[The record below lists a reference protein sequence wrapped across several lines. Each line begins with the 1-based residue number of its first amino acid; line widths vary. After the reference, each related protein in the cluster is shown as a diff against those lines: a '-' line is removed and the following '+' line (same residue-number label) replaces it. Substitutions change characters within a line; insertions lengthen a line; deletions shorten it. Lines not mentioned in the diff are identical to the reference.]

1 MKLFINIKN
10 IIELTNSKSSIL
22 IIIFLMI
29 INMSLEFLGLGIM
42 IPILTLII
50 GSESSSN
57 PEIINLITNY
67 FGNPDQK
74 TLLIWSVIFMLG
86 FYFFKTFF
94 QIFINWKIA
103 LFNGNLTRNLQTK
116 LFNGYLN
123 KSYLFHLDRNSSEL
137 LYNIQSEI
145 NYLSH
150 VTQAGLAIIGD
161 MFLMLGIFLLLVLVN
176 PSLAIFT
183 LLVYF
188 SFGKFLDYFTKNK
201 LSQLGKLREIH
212 ENSMFKNVLQA
223 LGGIKDV
230 ILYAKRTYFSKN
242 FDFHA
247 NKRKSVFVSQGVIM
261 QIPKLYYEF
270 LSILII
276 AVIILFFV
284 FSYKDLT
291 QLMPTIG
298 LFMLAAI
305 RIMPSANKLSTS
317 MQTIKFN
324 LDVVNRVYNELKMID
339 KVLLS
344 NDFSK
349 KSAFDNVIEIKNLN
363 FSYPKQEQTTINNFN
378 FSIKKGETIGFIG
391 ESGSGKSTLIDIL
404 LGILKLSSGEILVDG
419 NNIYNNLSG
428 WQAQIGYV
436 SQSVFLLDDTI
447 KSNVAFGISEKEI
460 DENKVLDSLK
470 SANLNVFIS
479 SLENGINTIV
489 GERGS
494 KLSGGQRQRI
504 GLARALYNNPSVLVL
519 DEATSALDNKT
530 ESEVMKAIIDLKREK
545 TILIIAHRLSTI
557 SNCDRVYS
565 ISKNKIELAPQNIG
579 N

>member
-1 MKLFINIKN
+1 MKLFNKIKK

-50 GSESSSN
+50 GSDSSSN
-57 PEIINLITNY
+57 PEIINLIINY

-74 TLLIWSVIFMLG
+74 TLLIWAVIFMLG
-86 FYFFKTFF
+86 FYFFKTVF

-103 LFNGNLTRNLQTK
+103 EFNGNLTRILQTK
-116 LFNGYLN
+116 LYNGYLA

-183 LLVYF
+183 LSVYF
-188 SFGKFLDYFTKNK
+188 LFGKFLDYFTKNK
-201 LSQLGKLREIH
+201 LSQLGNLREIH

-230 ILYAKRTYFSKN
+230 ILYRKRTYFSKN

-284 FSYKDLT
+284 FSSEDLT

-305 RIMPSANKLSTS
+305 RIMPSANKLSAS

-324 LDVVNRVYNELKMID
+324 IDVVNRVYDELKMID
-339 KVLLS
+339 KALIS
-344 NDFSK
+344 NNFSK
-349 KSAFDNVIEIKNLN
+349 KLAFDNVIEIKNLK

-391 ESGSGKSTLIDIL
+391 ESGAGKSTLIDII

-419 NNIYNNLSG
+419 KNIYNNLSG

-447 KSNVAFGISEKEI
+447 KRNVAFGIPENEI

-565 ISKNKIELAPQNIG
+565 ISNNKIELAPQNIG

>member
-1 MKLFINIKN
+1 
-10 IIELTNSKSSIL
+10 
-22 IIIFLMI
+22 
-29 INMSLEFLGLGIM
+29 
-42 IPILTLII
+42 
-50 GSESSSN
+50 
-57 PEIINLITNY
+57 
-67 FGNPDQK
+67 
-74 TLLIWSVIFMLG
+74 MLG
-86 FYFFKTFF
+86 FYLLKTFF

-103 LFNGNLTRNLQTK
+103 EFNGNLTRNLQTK
-116 LFNGYLN
+116 LFNGYLA

-150 VTQAGLAIIGD
+150 VTQAGLSIIGD
-161 MFLMLGIFLLLVLVN
+161 IFLMTGIFLMLVLVN

-183 LLVYF
+183 LLAYYL
-188 SFGKFLDYFTKNK
+188 FGKFLDYFTKNK
-201 LSQLGKLREIH
+201 LSQLGNLRELH

-230 ILYAKRTYFSKN
+230 ILYRKRTYFSKN

-276 AVIILFFV
+276 AIIIIFFV
-284 FSYKDLT
+284 FSYENLT

-305 RIMPSANKLSTS
+305 RIMPSANKLSSS

-324 LDVVNRVYNELKMID
+324 IDVVDRVYDELKKID
-339 KVLLS
+339 KVLIS
-344 NDFSK
+344 NHFSK
-349 KSAFDNVIEIKNLN
+349 KSVFNNIIEIKNLK
-363 FSYPKQEQTTINNFN
+363 FSYPKQEQITINNFN

-391 ESGSGKSTLIDIL
+391 ESGSGKSTLIDII

-419 NNIYNNLSG
+419 KNIYDNLSG

-447 KSNVAFGISEKEI
+447 KSNVAFGIPENEI
-460 DENKVLDSLK
+460 DENKVWDSLK
-470 SANLNVFIS
+470 SSNLSAFIS

-545 TILIIAHRLSTI
+545 TILIIAHRLTTI

-565 ISKNKIELAPQNIG
+565 ISKNKIELAPQNIV

>member
-1 MKLFINIKN
+1 MKLFIKIKN
-10 IIELTNSKSSIL
+10 IVELTNSKSSIL
-22 IIIFLMI
+22 IIIFLMLI
-29 INMSLEFLGLGIM
+29 SMSLEFLGLGIM

-50 GSESSSN
+50 GSDSSSN

-86 FYFFKTFF
+86 FYLFKTFF
-94 QIFINWKIA
+94 QIFINWKVA

-123 KSYLFHLDRNSSEL
+123 KNYLFHLDKNSSEL
-137 LYNIQSEI
+137 LYNVQEEL

-150 VTQAGLAIIGD
+150 VTQAGLSIIGD
-161 MFLMLGIFLLLVLVN
+161 MFLMIGIFSMLVLVN

-188 SFGKFLDYFTKNK
+188 LFGKFLDYFTKNK
-201 LSQLGKLREIH
+201 LSQLGNLREIH
-212 ENSMFKNVLQA
+212 ENSMKKNLLQGF
-223 LGGIKDV
+223 GGIKDV
-230 ILYAKRTYFSKN
+230 ILYGKRTYFSNN

-247 NKRKSVFVSQGVIM
+247 NKRKSVYVSQGVIM

-276 AVIILFFV
+276 AIIILFFV
-284 FSYKDLT
+284 LSYEDLT

-305 RIMPSANKLSTS
+305 RIMPSANKLSSS

-324 LDVVNRVYNELKMID
+324 IDVVNRVYDELKMMD

-349 KSAFDNVIEIKNLN
+349 KSAFNNVIEIKNLN
-363 FSYPKQEQTTINNFN
+363 FSYPKQEETTINNFN

-419 NNIYNNLSG
+419 KNIYNNLSG

-447 KSNVAFGISEKEI
+447 KRNVAFGIPEKEI